1 MANNQQQAVADAAPV
16 VRNQVWGNANGTTP
30 RDAQT
35 GGEVAVA
42 DTTRARPTTV
52 EPESS
57 DRHLSAMVVTTTGDT
72 AAAAAD
78 GAVLPAALPLVAGAA
93 IPVSPPSSPTHVTS
107 QHGVALARARIP
119 GEMVPST
126 NNAIVEAKQSPSGG
140 GGPAALAGV
149 EIPPSSL
156 PAPALA
162 RASVAEGK
170 EGDGGAGSAT
180 GSGIGPSSA
189 ATPVPPVRLGRGRK
203 LCPNCHALTK
213 SAVKQCRECK
223 HFFSPASSR
232 LRPPAREP
240 KENDEDTIPAR
251 RRLRPSQRLI
261 EYELYE
267 AGSQATGGGDVDSTS
282 RSARRPLANYSP
294 ANTAGGGANHHVVSG
309 GGGGGRPAAAD
320 AGAVPKKSVVAGGGG
335 GGGAR
340 SMTDVTGQAPKRS
353 HKRKVSGFASCHFA
367 SFRLSLPSKKYLMRG
382 GQCSFL

>member
-1 MANNQQQAVADAAPV
+1 MANTQQQAVADAAPV

-30 RDAQT
+30 RDTQT
-35 GGEVAVA
+35 GREVAVA
-42 DTTRARPTTV
+42 ATARARPTTV

-57 DRHLSAMVVTTTGDT
+57 DRHLSTMVVTSGHP

-78 GAVLPAALPLVAGAA
+78 GEVLPAALLVVSGAA
-93 IPVSPPSSPTHVTS
+93 IPVSPPSSPTHVAS
-107 QHGVALARARIP
+107 QHDVASARARVP
-119 GEMVPST
+119 GEVVPST
-126 NNAIVEAKQSPSGG
+126 DNAIVEVKQSPSGG
-140 GGPAALAGV
+140 EGPAALAGV

-156 PAPALA
+156 PAPALT
-162 RASVAEGK
+162 RASVAESK
-170 EGDGGAGSAT
+170 EGDGGAESAT
-180 GSGIGPSSA
+180 GSGISPSA

-267 AGSQATGGGDVDSTS
+267 AGSQATGGGDVDSSS

-294 ANTAGGGANHHVVSG
+294 ANTAGGGANHHVLSG
-309 GGGGGRPAAAD
+309 GGGGGRPAEAD
-320 AGAVPKKSVVAGGGG
+320 AGAVTKKSVVAGGA
-335 GGGAR
+335 GGAR
-340 SMTDVTGQAPKRS
+340 SVTDGSAHAPKRS
-353 HKRKVSGFASCHFA
+353 HKRKVSGFAWSHFA
-367 SFRLSLPSKKYLMRG
+367 PCRFSFC
-382 GQCSFL
+382 Q